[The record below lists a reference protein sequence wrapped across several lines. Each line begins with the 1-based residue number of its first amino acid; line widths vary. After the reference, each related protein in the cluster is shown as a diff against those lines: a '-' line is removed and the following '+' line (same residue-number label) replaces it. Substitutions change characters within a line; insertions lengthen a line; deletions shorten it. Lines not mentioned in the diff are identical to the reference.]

1 MRGLSLWLALGVVFL
16 GVAVDSPSAAP
27 HAPEGMVYVP
37 AGPFTMGSNFGD
49 TDESPEHLAT
59 TKSYFIDTYEVSNA
73 DFKKFDPSFTY
84 KDGNDNH
91 ACIVTWE
98 QAAAYAKWAGKR
110 LPTEEEWEKAARGTD
125 ARLYPWGDSWDAT
138 FVAWD
143 ETIPRGGTIMNAAS
157 PYGCFDMAGGVREW
171 TDSWYKPYAGNDVAC
186 ESYGEQF
193 KVCRGGSHF
202 CDPFSFRSSHRFYL
216 PTNTTGNYYTG
227 FRCVKDAE

>member
-1 MRGLSLWLALGVVFL
+1 MHRSMLVVGLCAIVLCLSSVSGNSAPVPPEEMVF
-16 GVAVDSPSAAP
+16 
-27 HAPEGMVYVP
+27 VP
-37 AGPFTMGSNFGD
+37 AGPFTMGSNIGD

-59 TKSYFIDTYEVSNA
+59 TKAYFMDKYEVSNA
-73 DFKKFDPSFTY
+73 DFKKFESAYTY
-84 KDGNDNH
+84 KDGYDNH
-91 ACIVTWE
+91 ACVVTWE

-125 ARLYPWGDSWDAT
+125 ARLYPWGDSYDVT
-138 FVAWD
+138 FVAYD
-143 ETIPRGGTIMNAAS
+143 GDVPRGGTIMKAAS

-216 PTNTTGNYYTG
+216 PANTTGNYYTG

>member
-1 MRGLSLWLALGVVFL
+1 MPHALRYGAALSLLLLCIG
-16 GVAVDSPSAAP
+16 AAQQTQP
-27 HAPEGMVYVP
+27 TPPEGMVYVP
-37 AGPFTMGSNFGD
+37 EGPFIMGSNVGD
-49 TDESPEHLAT
+49 IDESPEHLAT
-59 TKSYFIDTYEVSNA
+59 TKAFFIDRYEVSNA
-73 DFKKFDPSFTY
+73 DIKKYDPTFSY
-84 KDGNDNH
+84 PEGKDNH

-98 QAAAYAKWAGKR
+98 QADAYARWAGKR

-125 ARLYPWGDSWDAT
+125 ARLYPWGNTYDVT

-143 ETIPRGGTIMNAAS
+143 ENVPRGGTIMNAAS

-171 TDSWYKPYAGNDVAC
+171 TSSWYKPYAGNEVPC

-216 PTNTTGNYYTG
+216 PTNTTGNYFTG
-227 FRCVKDAE
+227 FRCVKDVE

>member
-1 MRGLSLWLALGVVFL
+1 MKSSAYAAVIVCACAMLAGT
-16 GVAVDSPSAAP
+16 SPT
-27 HAPEGMVYVP
+27 APEGMVFVP
-37 AGPFTMGSNFGD
+37 AGPFTMGSNLGD

-59 TKSYFIDTYEVSNA
+59 TRAFFIDKFEVSNA
-73 DFKKFDPSFTY
+73 EYKKFDSSFAF
-84 KDGNDNH
+84 KEGLDNCG
-91 ACIVTWE
+91 AVVTWE
-98 QAAAYAKWAGKR
+98 QADAYAKSVGKR

-125 ARLYPWGDSWDAT
+125 RRLYPWGNTWDAT

-143 ETIPRGGTIMNAAS
+143 ESIPRGGTIMKAAS
-157 PYGCFDMAGGVREW
+157 PYGCLDMAGSVREW
-171 TDSWYKPYAGNDVAC
+171 TSSWYKPYEGNTVPC